1 MKEFFYPTLNERQ
14 FKTVLPNGLRVLVQ
28 PRKGFSKKIAY
39 FVTDFG
45 SIHTNFT
52 LDGQQ
57 MRVPDGV
64 AHYLEHKL
72 FDMPEGDVTEAFS
85 ALGAI
90 PNAFTSNDMTA
101 YFFTC
106 TDHFEQC
113 LELLLKFVSTPYF
126 TEESVA
132 KEQGIIAQEIGMNL
146 DNPYYMCY
154 VNLMEMMYRNHPVT
168 VSVLGSEESIARITP
183 QILRDC
189 HRAFYNPSNMLL
201 CVVGDVDPEAVA
213 AMAERVLGNDPV
225 PTVER
230 QRHWDEDMTC
240 KESYRQ
246 MNMQVASKGFQM
258 GFKCEPIPKGED
270 GFRAEVVAALALE
283 ALVGESSALYLKLYE
298 EGTIDSSFGASFDTL
313 EDLAMVTLGGDAEDP
328 ETIRD
333 AVIEEARRIARE
345 GISPEDLQRLKRSAM
360 GRRLRRL
367 DNFDGMCYQLSVYH
381 LLDYDYLE
389 FPKVYEKITEDELR
403 QFLERVFTYERC
415 AISVVLP
422 LEQGEAYES

>member
-1 MKEFFYPTLNERQ
+1 MKEFYYPTLDVRQ

-28 PRKGFSKKIAY
+28 PRKGFSRKIAY

-52 LDGQQ
+52 MDGES

-85 ALGAI
+85 ALGAM

-132 KEQGIIAQEIGMNL
+132 KEQGIIGQEISMNL

-154 VNLMEMMYRNHPVT
+154 VNLMELMYRNHPVT
-168 VSVLGSEESIARITP
+168 VPVLGSEESIARITP

-189 HRAFYNPSNMLL
+189 HRAFYNPANMLL

-213 AMAERVLGNDPV
+213 AMAEQVLGNEPAPQV
-225 PTVER
+225 QR
-230 QRHWDEDMTC
+230 QRQWDEEMTC
-240 KESYRQ
+240 PREYRE
-246 MNMQVASKGFQM
+246 MVMQVASKGFQM
-258 GFKCEPIPKGED
+258 GFKCEPIPGGED
-270 GFRAEVVAALALE
+270 GFRAETVAALALE
-283 ALVGESSALYLKLYE
+283 ALVGESSGLYLKLYE
-298 EGTIDSSFGASFDTL
+298 DGTIDSSFGASFDTM
-313 EDLAMVTLGGDAEDP
+313 ENLAMVTLGGDAEDP
-328 ETIRD
+328 DRIRYE
-333 AVIEEARRIARE
+333 IIREAQRIARE
-345 GISPEDLQRLKRSAM
+345 GISQEELQRLKRSAM

-367 DNFDGMCYQLSVYH
+367 DSFDGVCYQLAVYH
-381 LLDYDYLE
+381 LLDYDYLR
-389 FPKVYEKITEDELR
+389 FPEVYEKITTEEL
-403 QFLERVFTYERC
+403 QAFLSRVFTYERC
-415 AISVVLP
+415 AISVVRP
-422 LEQGEAYES
+422 PQEGEAYES

>member
-1 MKEFFYPTLNERQ
+1 MKEFFYPTLDERQ
-14 FKTVLPNGLRVLVQ
+14 FKTVLPNGLTVLVQ

-45 SIHTNFT
+45 SIHTNFKM
-52 LDGQQ
+52 DGRE
-57 MRVPDGV
+57 MCVPDGV
-64 AHYLEHKL
+64 AHFLEHKL

-85 ALGAI
+85 AMGAI

-106 TDHFEQC
+106 TEHFEEC
-113 LELLLKFVSTPYF
+113 LELLLRFVSTPYF

-168 VSVLGSEESIARITP
+168 VSVLGTEQTIAQITP

-201 CVVGDVDPEAVA
+201 CVVGDVDAKAVA
-213 AMAERVLGNDPV
+213 DMAERVLGDAENPV
-225 PTVER
+225 VER
-230 QRHWDEDMTC
+230 QRHWDEEMTC
-240 KESYRQ
+240 LDSYRESR
-246 MNMQVASKGFQM
+246 MPVASPGFQM
-258 GFKCEPIPKGED
+258 GFKCEPVPKGEE
-270 GFRAEVVAALALE
+270 GFRAEVVGAMALE

-298 EGTIDSSFGASFDTL
+298 EGIIDGSFGASFDTL
-313 EDLAMVTLGGDAEDP
+313 ESLAMVSMGGDAEKP
-328 ETIRD
+328 EVIRD
-333 AVIEEARRIARE
+333 AVIAEAQRIARE
-345 GISPEDLQRLKRSAM
+345 GISHEDLQRLKRSFM

-367 DNFDGMCYQLSVYH
+367 DNFDGLCYQLIACH
-381 LLDYDYLE
+381 LTGYDYLE
-389 FPKVYEKITEDELR
+389 FPKIYEKITENELCA
-403 QFLERVFTYERC
+403 FLSRVFTPERC
-415 AISVVLP
+415 AISVMLP
-422 LEQGEAYES
+422 LE

>member
-1 MKEFFYPTLNERQ
+1 MKEFFYPTLDERQ
-14 FKTVLPNGLRVLVQ
+14 FKKVLPNGLRVLVQ
-28 PRKGFSKKIAY
+28 PRKGFNKKIAY

-45 SIHTNFT
+45 AIHTNFT
-52 LDGQQ
+52 MDGQQ
-57 MRVPDGV
+57 MCVPGGV

-85 ALGAI
+85 ALGAM
-90 PNAFTSNDMTA
+90 PNAFTSYDMTA

-132 KEQGIIAQEIGMNL
+132 KEQGIIGQEIGMNL

-154 VNLMEMMYRNHPVT
+154 VNLIEMMYRNHPVT
-168 VSVLGSEESIARITP
+168 VPVLGSEESIARITP

-201 CVVGDVDPEAVA
+201 CVVGDVDPQAVA
-213 AMAERVLGNDPV
+213 AMAEQVLGSDPG
-225 PTVER
+225 PKVER

-240 KESYRQ
+240 KESYREIK
-246 MNMQVASKGFQM
+246 MQVASKGFQM
-258 GFKCEPIPKGED
+258 GFKCEPIPNGED

-283 ALVGESSALYLKLYE
+283 TLVGESSALYLKLYE

-345 GISPEDLQRLKRSAM
+345 GISPEDLQRLKRSSM

-367 DNFDGMCYQLSVYH
+367 DNFDGVCYQLCAYH

-389 FPKVYEKITEDELR
+389 FPEVYEKITEDEIR
-403 QFLERVFTYERC
+403 EFLSRVFTCERC
-415 AISVVLP
+415 AISVVQP

>member
-1 MKEFFYPTLNERQ
+1 MKEFFYPTLDERQ
-14 FKTVLPNGLRVLVQ
+14 FKKVLPNGLRVLVQ
-28 PRKGFSKKIAY
+28 PRKGFNKKIAY

-45 SIHTNFT
+45 AIHTNFT
-52 LDGQQ
+52 MDGQQ
-57 MRVPDGV
+57 MCVPGGV

-85 ALGAI
+85 ALGAM
-90 PNAFTSNDMTA
+90 PNAFTSYDMTA

-132 KEQGIIAQEIGMNL
+132 KEQGIIGQEIGMNL

-154 VNLMEMMYRNHPVT
+154 VNLIEMMYRNHPVT
-168 VSVLGSEESIARITP
+168 VPVLGSEESIARITP

-201 CVVGDVDPEAVA
+201 CVVGDVDPQAVA
-213 AMAERVLGNDPV
+213 AMAEQVLGSDPG
-225 PTVER
+225 PKVER

-240 KESYRQ
+240 KESYREIK
-246 MNMQVASKGFQM
+246 MQVASKGFQM
-258 GFKCEPIPKGED
+258 GFKCEPIPNGED

-283 ALVGESSALYLKLYE
+283 TLVGESSALYLKLYE

-345 GISPEDLQRLKRSAM
+345 GISPEDLQRLKRSSM

-367 DNFDGMCYQLSVYH
+367 DNFDGVCYQLSAYH

-389 FPKVYEKITEDELR
+389 FPEVYEKITEDEIR
-403 QFLERVFTYERC
+403 EFLSRVFTSERC
-415 AISVVLP
+415 AISVVQP